1 MDNNKLQNPK
11 NNALALMFLPCA
23 VYYFIFD
30 YIPMGGL
37 MIAFKDYSIQDGILG
52 SPWVGFQHFEM
63 LFGGIEFLMVI
74 KNTLLISIIKIIL
87 GFLAPVIFAVLLNE
101 IRIGFLTKGFQSL
114 SLLPYLFSWVILAS
128 IFRLIFSNS
137 GPANEIIA
145 WIGVDNPIN
154 WLSDD
159 FWFIVVIISTDIW
172 KGIGIGAIIYMA
184 SIAAIP
190 IELYK
195 AAKIDGANRFQ
206 QIFYITLPQ
215 LKPTMI
221 TLLILSMGGFLSA
234 GFDQIYNMYNP
245 LVYDVADIIDTYVLR
260 MLTNLNFEI
269 ATAAGM
275 FKSVVAVILIMISN
289 SISKRLTQG
298 EQGLY

>member
-1 MDNNKLQNPK
+1 MDNNFRSPK

-87 GFLAPVIFAVLLNE
+87 GFLAPVFFAVLLNE

-137 GPANEIIA
+137 GPANVIIA
-145 WIGVDNPIN
+145 WIGVDKPIN

-159 FWFIVVIISTDIW
+159 FWFIVVIIATDIW

-221 TLLILSMGGFLSA
+221 TLLILSMGSFLSA

-289 SISKRLTQG
+289 AISKRLTQG

>member
-1 MDNNKLQNPK
+1 MDNNFQSPK

-37 MIAFKDYSIQDGILG
+37 MIAFKDYSIRDGILG

-145 WIGVDNPIN
+145 WIGVDKPIN

-159 FWFIVVIISTDIW
+159 FWFIVVIIFTDIW

>member
-1 MDNNKLQNPK
+1 MDNNNFQSPK

-87 GFLAPVIFAVLLNE
+87 GFLAPVFFAVLLNE

-145 WIGVDNPIN
+145 WIGVDKPIN

-159 FWFIVVIISTDIW
+159 FWFIVVIIATDIW

-221 TLLILSMGGFLSA
+221 TLLILSMGSFLSA

-289 SISKRLTQG
+289 SISKRLTHG

>member
-1 MDNNKLQNPK
+1 MDNNFQSPK

-52 SPWVGFQHFEM
+52 SPWVGFQHFEI

-145 WIGVDNPIN
+145 WIGVDKPIN

-159 FWFIVVIISTDIW
+159 FWFIVVIIATDIW

-195 AAKIDGANRFQ
+195 AAKIDGASRFQ

-221 TLLILSMGGFLSA
+221 TLLILSMGSFLSA

>member
-145 WIGVDNPIN
+145 WIGVDKPIN

-159 FWFIVVIISTDIW
+159 FWFIVVIIATDIW

-221 TLLILSMGGFLSA
+221 TLLILSMGSFLSA

-289 SISKRLTQG
+289 AISKRLTQG

>member
-1 MDNNKLQNPK
+1 
-11 NNALALMFLPCA
+11 MFLPCA

-30 YIPMGGL
+30 YIPMGGVI
-37 MIAFKDYSIQDGILG
+37 IAFKDYSIRDGILG
-52 SPWVGFQHFEM
+52 SPWIGMGHFDT
-63 LFGGIEFLMVI
+63 LFGGSEFLLVLR
-74 KNTLLISIIKIIL
+74 NTLMISIIKIIC
-87 GFLAPVIFAVLLNE
+87 GFIAPVIFALLLNE
-101 IRIGFLTKGFQSL
+101 IRAGFLSRGIQSL

-128 IFRLIFSNS
+128 IFRLTFSNS
-137 GPANEIIA
+137 GPVNEMLSL
-145 WIGVDNPIN
+145 IGVDKPVN

-159 FWFIVVIISTDIW
+159 VWFIFLIVVTDIW
-172 KGIGIGAIIYMA
+172 KGLGIGAIIYLA
-184 SIAAIP
+184 SIASIP
-190 IELYK
+190 LELYK

-206 QIFYITLPQ
+206 QMLFITLPQ

-260 MLTNLNFEI
+260 MLTDLNFEI

-275 FKSVVAVILIMISN
+275 FKSIVAVILIMISN
-289 SISKRLTQG
+289 SVSKRLTNG

>member
-1 MDNNKLQNPK
+1 MDNNKLQSPK

-87 GFLAPVIFAVLLNE
+87 GFLAPVFFAVLLNE

-145 WIGVDNPIN
+145 WIGVDKPIN

-159 FWFIVVIISTDIW
+159 FWFIVVIIATDIW

-221 TLLILSMGGFLSA
+221 TLLILSMGSFLSA

-289 SISKRLTQG
+289 AISKRLTQG

>member
-1 MDNNKLQNPK
+1 MDNNKLQSPK

-52 SPWVGFQHFEM
+52 SPWVGFQHFEI

-145 WIGVDNPIN
+145 WIGVDKPIN

-221 TLLILSMGGFLSA
+221 TLLILSMGSFLSA

-289 SISKRLTQG
+289 AISKRLTQG

>member
-1 MDNNKLQNPK
+1 MDNNFRSPK

-52 SPWVGFQHFEM
+52 SPWGGFQHFEI

-87 GFLAPVIFAVLLNE
+87 GFLAPVFFAVLLNE

-145 WIGVDNPIN
+145 WIGVDKPIN

-159 FWFIVVIISTDIW
+159 FWFIVVIIATDIW

>member
-1 MDNNKLQNPK
+1 
-11 NNALALMFLPCA
+11 MFLPCA

-37 MIAFKDYSIQDGILG
+37 MIAFKDYSIRNGILG
-52 SPWVGFQHFEM
+52 SPWIGMGHFDT
-63 LFGGIEFLMVI
+63 LFGGSEFLLVLR
-74 KNTLLISIIKIIL
+74 NTLIISIIKIIC
-87 GFLAPVIFAVLLNE
+87 GFFAPVIFALLLNE
-101 IRIGFLTKGFQSL
+101 IRSRFLSRGIQSL

-128 IFRLIFSNS
+128 IFRLTFSNS
-137 GPANEIIA
+137 GPVNELLIL
-145 WIGVDNPIN
+145 IGVDKPVN

-159 FWFIVVIISTDIW
+159 VWFIFLIVVTDIW
-172 KGIGIGAIIYMA
+172 KGLGIGAIIYLA
-184 SIAAIP
+184 SIASIP
-190 IELYK
+190 LELYK

-206 QIFYITLPQ
+206 QMLFITLPQ

-260 MLTNLNFEI
+260 MLTDLNFEI

-275 FKSVVAVILIMISN
+275 FKSIVAVILIMISN
-289 SISKRLTQG
+289 SVSKRLTNG

>member
-1 MDNNKLQNPK
+1 
-11 NNALALMFLPCA
+11 MFLPCA

-37 MIAFKDYSIQDGILG
+37 MIAFKNYSINDGIIG
-52 SPWVGFQHFEM
+52 SQWSGLYHFKM
-63 LFGGIEFLMVI
+63 LFGGSEFLLVLRI
-74 KNTLLISIIKIIL
+74 TLVISIIKIIC
-87 GFLAPVIFAVLLNE
+87 GFFAPIVFAILLNE
-101 IRIGFLTKGFQSL
+101 IRIGYFARAIQSF
-114 SLLPYLFSWVILAS
+114 SLLPYLFSWVILAG
-128 IFRLIFSNS
+128 IFRLIFATN
-137 GPANEIIA
+137 GPANELIA
-145 WIGVDNPIN
+145 SIGFDKPVN
-154 WLSDD
+154 WLTDD
-159 FWFIVVIISTDIW
+159 LWFIFVIVVTDIW
-172 KGIGIGAIIYMA
+172 KGVGIGAIIYLA

-190 IELYK
+190 VELYR

-206 QIFYITLPQ
+206 QMFHITLPQ
-215 LKPTMI
+215 LRPTMI

-260 MLTNLNFEI
+260 MLTELNFEI

-275 FKSVVAVILIMISN
+275 FKSVVAVVLIVTSN
-289 SISKRLTQG
+289 TISKRLSNG

>member
-1 MDNNKLQNPK
+1 MDNNFQSPK

-37 MIAFKDYSIQDGILG
+37 IISFKDYSIRDGILG

-145 WIGVDNPIN
+145 WIGVDKPIN

-159 FWFIVVIISTDIW
+159 FWFIVVIIFTDIW

-275 FKSVVAVILIMISN
+275 FKSVVAVILIMVSN

>member
-1 MDNNKLQNPK
+1 MDNNFQSPK

-145 WIGVDNPIN
+145 WIGVDKPIN

>member
-1 MDNNKLQNPK
+1 MDNNFQSPK

-87 GFLAPVIFAVLLNE
+87 GFLAPVFFAVLLNE

-145 WIGVDNPIN
+145 WIGVDKPIN

-159 FWFIVVIISTDIW
+159 FWFIVVIIATDIW

-221 TLLILSMGGFLSA
+221 TLLILSMGSFLSA

-289 SISKRLTQG
+289 AISKRLTQG

>member
-1 MDNNKLQNPK
+1 MDNNFQSPK

-87 GFLAPVIFAVLLNE
+87 GFLAPVVFAVLLNE

-145 WIGVDNPIN
+145 WIGVDKPIN

-159 FWFIVVIISTDIW
+159 FWFIVVIIFTDIW

>member
-1 MDNNKLQNPK
+1 MVQDNSQYQNNKVL
-11 NNALALMFLPCA
+11 LYMFLPCA

-37 MIAFKDYSIQDGILG
+37 MIAFKDYSIKNGILG
-52 SPWVGFQHFEM
+52 SPWIGMGHFDT
-63 LFGGIEFLMVI
+63 LFGGSEFLLVLR
-74 KNTLLISIIKIIL
+74 NTLMISIIKIIC
-87 GFLAPVIFAVLLNE
+87 GFFAPVIFALLLNE
-101 IRIGFLTKGFQSL
+101 IRSKFLSRGIQSL

-128 IFRLIFSNS
+128 IFRLTFSNS
-137 GPANEIIA
+137 GPVNELLIL
-145 WIGVDNPIN
+145 IGVDKPVN

-159 FWFIVVIISTDIW
+159 VWFIFVIVVTDIW
-172 KGIGIGAIIYMA
+172 KGLGIGAIIYLA
-184 SIAAIP
+184 SIASIP
-190 IELYK
+190 LELYK

-206 QIFYITLPQ
+206 QMLFITLPQ

-260 MLTNLNFEI
+260 MLTDLNFEI

-289 SISKRLTQG
+289 SVSKWLTNG

>member
-1 MDNNKLQNPK
+1 MDNNFQSPK

-145 WIGVDNPIN
+145 WIGVDKPIN

-159 FWFIVVIISTDIW
+159 FWFIVVIIATDIW

-221 TLLILSMGGFLSA
+221 TLLILSMGSFLSA

-289 SISKRLTQG
+289 AISKRLTQG

>member
-1 MDNNKLQNPK
+1 MDNNFQSPK

-37 MIAFKDYSIQDGILG
+37 IISFKDYSIRDGILG

-145 WIGVDNPIN
+145 WIGVDKPIN

-159 FWFIVVIISTDIW
+159 FWFIVVIIFTDIW

>member
-1 MDNNKLQNPK
+1 MDNNFQSPK

-145 WIGVDNPIN
+145 WIGVDKPIN

-159 FWFIVVIISTDIW
+159 FWFIVVIIFTDIW

-206 QIFYITLPQ
+206 KIFYITLPQ

>member
-1 MDNNKLQNPK
+1 MDNNKLQYPK

-52 SPWVGFQHFEM
+52 SPWVGFQHFEI

-159 FWFIVVIISTDIW
+159 FWFIVVIIATDIW

-289 SISKRLTQG
+289 AISKRLTQG

>member
-1 MDNNKLQNPK
+1 MDNNFQSPK

-52 SPWVGFQHFEM
+52 SPWVGFQHFEI

-145 WIGVDNPIN
+145 WIGVDKPIN

-159 FWFIVVIISTDIW
+159 FWFIVVIIATDIW

-195 AAKIDGANRFQ
+195 AAKIDGASRFQ

>member
-1 MDNNKLQNPK
+1 MDNNFQSPK

-52 SPWVGFQHFEM
+52 SPWVGFQHFEI

-145 WIGVDNPIN
+145 WIGVDKPIN

-159 FWFIVVIISTDIW
+159 FWFIVVIIATDIW

-289 SISKRLTQG
+289 AISKRLTQG

>member
-1 MDNNKLQNPK
+1 MDNNFQSPK

-37 MIAFKDYSIQDGILG
+37 MIAFKDYSFRDGILG

-145 WIGVDNPIN
+145 WIGVDKPIN

-159 FWFIVVIISTDIW
+159 FWFIVVIIFTDIW

>member
-1 MDNNKLQNPK
+1 MDNNFQSPK

-52 SPWVGFQHFEM
+52 SPWVGFQHFEI

-145 WIGVDNPIN
+145 WIGVDKPIN

-221 TLLILSMGGFLSA
+221 TLLILSMGSFLSA

-289 SISKRLTQG
+289 AISKRLTQG

>member
-1 MDNNKLQNPK
+1 
-11 NNALALMFLPCA
+11 MFLPCA

-37 MIAFKDYSIQDGILG
+37 MIAFKDYSIRNGILG
-52 SPWVGFQHFEM
+52 SPWIGMGHFDT
-63 LFGGIEFLMVI
+63 LFGGSEFLLVI
-74 KNTLLISIIKIIL
+74 RNTLMISIIKIIG
-87 GFLAPVIFAVLLNE
+87 GFFAPVIFALLLNE
-101 IRIGFLTKGFQSL
+101 IRAGFLSRGIQSL

-128 IFRLIFSNS
+128 IFRLTFSNS
-137 GPANEIIA
+137 GPVNELLSL
-145 WIGVDNPIN
+145 IGVDKPVN

-159 FWFIVVIISTDIW
+159 VWFIFVIVVTDIW
-172 KGIGIGAIIYMA
+172 KGLGIGAIIYLA
-184 SIAAIP
+184 SIASIP
-190 IELYK
+190 LELYK

-206 QIFYITLPQ
+206 QMLFITLPQ

-260 MLTNLNFEI
+260 MLTDLNFEI

-275 FKSVVAVILIMISN
+275 FKSIVAVILIMISN
-289 SISKRLTQG
+289 SVSKWLTNG

>member
-1 MDNNKLQNPK
+1 MDNNFQSPK

-52 SPWVGFQHFEM
+52 SPWVGFQHFEI

-145 WIGVDNPIN
+145 WIGVDKPIN

-159 FWFIVVIISTDIW
+159 FWFIVVIIATDIW

-275 FKSVVAVILIMISN
+275 FKSVVAAILIMISN

>member
-1 MDNNKLQNPK
+1 MENNIFQSPK
-11 NNALALMFLPCA
+11 NNSLVLMFLPCA

-37 MIAFKDYSIQDGILG
+37 IIAFKDYSIRDGILG
-52 SPWVGFQHFEM
+52 SSWVGFQHFEI
-63 LFGGIEFLMVI
+63 LFGGAEFLMVI
-74 KNTLLISIIKIIL
+74 KNTLVISIIKIIL

-101 IRIGFLTKGFQSL
+101 IRIGFLTRGFQSL

-137 GPANEIIA
+137 GPANELVS
-145 WIGVDNPIN
+145 WIGIDKPVN
-154 WLSDD
+154 WLTDD
-159 FWFIVVIISTDIW
+159 FWFIVVIVVTDIW

-184 SIAAIP
+184 SISAIP
-190 IELYK
+190 VELYQ
-195 AAKIDGANRFQ
+195 AAKIDGANRFH
-206 QIFYITLPQ
+206 QIFYITLPH

-221 TLLILSMGGFLSA
+221 TLLILSMGSFLSA

-289 SISKRLTQG
+289 SISKRLTNG

>member
-1 MDNNKLQNPK
+1 
-11 NNALALMFLPCA
+11 MFLPCA

-30 YIPMGGL
+30 YIPMGGVI
-37 MIAFKDYSIQDGILG
+37 IAFKDYSIRDGILG
-52 SPWVGFQHFEM
+52 SPWIGMGHFDT
-63 LFGGIEFLMVI
+63 LFGGSEFLLVLR
-74 KNTLLISIIKIIL
+74 NTLMISIIKIIC
-87 GFLAPVIFAVLLNE
+87 GFIAPVIFALLLNE
-101 IRIGFLTKGFQSL
+101 IRAGFLSRGIQSL

-128 IFRLIFSNS
+128 IFRLTFSNS
-137 GPANEIIA
+137 GPVNELLIL
-145 WIGVDNPIN
+145 IGVDKPVN

-159 FWFIVVIISTDIW
+159 VWFIFLIVVTDIW
-172 KGIGIGAIIYMA
+172 KGLGIGAIIYLA
-184 SIAAIP
+184 SIASIP
-190 IELYK
+190 LELYK

-206 QIFYITLPQ
+206 QMLFITLPQ

-260 MLTNLNFEI
+260 MLTDLNFEI

-275 FKSVVAVILIMISN
+275 FKSIVAVILIMISN
-289 SISKRLTQG
+289 SVSKRLTNG

>member
-1 MDNNKLQNPK
+1 MDNNKLQSPK

-87 GFLAPVIFAVLLNE
+87 GFLAPVFFAVLLKE

-145 WIGVDNPIN
+145 WIGVDKPIN

-159 FWFIVVIISTDIW
+159 FWFIVVIIATDIW

-221 TLLILSMGGFLSA
+221 TLLILSMGSFLSA

>member
-1 MDNNKLQNPK
+1 MDNNFQSPK

-52 SPWVGFQHFEM
+52 SPWVGFQHFEI

-145 WIGVDNPIN
+145 WIGVDKPIN

-159 FWFIVVIISTDIW
+159 FWFIVVIIATDIW

-221 TLLILSMGGFLSA
+221 TLLILSMGSFLSA

-298 EQGLY
+298 QQGLY